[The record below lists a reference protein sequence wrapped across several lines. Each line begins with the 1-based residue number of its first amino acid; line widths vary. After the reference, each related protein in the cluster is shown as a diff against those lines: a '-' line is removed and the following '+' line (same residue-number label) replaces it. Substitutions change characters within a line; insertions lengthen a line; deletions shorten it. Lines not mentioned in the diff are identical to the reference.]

1 MFSFLLDTIVSTV
14 KSWHQTSSMDAKVY
28 FLLDKEKTQTIMY
41 PAIVPIVNMDK
52 VYTFLLNFQL

>member
-1 MFSFLLDTIVSTV
+1 
-14 KSWHQTSSMDAKVY
+14 MDAKVY